1 VSVSIPIKAAVIDDH
16 EAIRLGIA
24 GALRPEPR
32 ITIVPG
38 ASTVRDF
45 LATRSR
51 AQVVLLDLQ
60 LGDESDPK
68 ANTEALIE
76 AGYKVLIYSI
86 ADNPRALRRALAG
99 GAHGVCRKA
108 EPLAQMAA
116 GILLVAEGQMVISQ
130 EVLAAI
136 EGDTPYVEANLGA
149 REKEVLSL
157 YAGGLEIP
165 QIARRLY
172 ITENSVK
179 EYLKRI
185 RVKYTQANRPA
196 NNKLDLLKR
205 AIEDGIVPPVR
216 PLV

>member
-1 VSVSIPIKAAVIDDH
+1 VRVAAIDDH
-16 EAIRLGIA
+16 EAIRIGIT
-24 GALRPEPR
+24 GAFASEPR
-32 ITIVPG
+32 IRILPG
-38 ASTVRDF
+38 ASTVSGF
-45 LATRSR
+45 LAMRSR
-51 AQVVLLDLQ
+51 ADVVLLDLQ
-60 LGDESDPK
+60 LGDGSDPM
-68 ANTEALIE
+68 ANTQALID

-86 ADNPRALRRALAG
+86 ADNPRQLRRALAG

-108 EPLAQMAA
+108 EPLVQMAA
-116 GILLVAEGQMVISQ
+116 GIMLVAEGQMVISQ

-136 EGDTPYVEANLGA
+136 EGDVPYVEANLGA

-157 YAGGLEIP
+157 YAGGFEIP
-165 QIARRLY
+165 QIAKRLY

-205 AIEDGIVPPVR
+205 AIEDGIVPPVQ